1 MRNFAI
7 LSFGLTLVGCSGSS
21 TGEGTSGSN
30 DASTTTDVMVDAP
43 SRKDVSAPDDAGKKE
58 AGDRDS
64 GRDDASS
71 DAPDRE
77 DGGTPA
83 DSESETSILDSGEDG
98 DAEAGPSEASCP
110 ATWTAEPSVNA
121 LIAVPSEGGI
131 VLLHAAGVG
140 TQNYMCTMGLDGGP
154 AAWTLLGPMAE
165 LKDCDDAGIGHHF
178 PSEGGSA
185 YPEWQ
190 TNDGTYV
197 IGHKLDPFTPD
208 GGTDSVPWLL
218 LQAVDA
224 GGTGTLRQV
233 AYIQRLDTDG
243 GDPPAMECEAGAT
256 VQIPYAADYYFYGP

>member
-1 MRNFAI
+1 
-7 LSFGLTLVGCSGSS
+7 VGCSGSS
-21 TGEGTSGSN
+21 TGESTTGSN
-30 DASTTTDVMVDAP
+30 DASTTDVTVDAP
-43 SRKDVSAPDDAGKKE
+43 SRKDASAPDDASKKE
-58 AGDRDS
+58 TGARDS

-71 DAPDRE
+71 DAPNRE
-77 DGGTPA
+77 DSGTPT
-83 DSESETSILDSGEDG
+83 DSGGSETTIPDSGEGG
-98 DAEAGPSEASCP
+98 DVEAGASDASCP

-140 TQNYMCTMGLDGGP
+140 TQNYVCTMGLDGGP
-154 AAWTLLGPMAE
+154 AGWTLLGPMAE

-224 GGTGTLRQV
+224 GGPGTLRQV